1 MNISGLIKAI
11 DQHVMATIDM
21 TSRQGHI
28 QRGTQPNFAQLMMQL
43 VANQV
48 VLMQALKSLLLVLN
62 EDTPTS
68 PDETEP
74 EQGGSLNG

>member
-1 MNISGLIKAI
+1 MDISATIKAI
-11 DQHVMATIDM
+11 DQHVMATIDI

-48 VLMQALKSLLLVLN
+48 VVMQALRSLLLVLN
-62 EDTPTS
+62 EEGPT
-68 PDETEP
+68 
-74 EQGGSLNG
+74 NG

>member
-1 MNISGLIKAI
+1 MDITGTIKAL
-11 DQHVMATIDM
+11 DQHMMATIDM

-28 QRGTQPNFAQLMMQL
+28 QRGTQPNFAQLQMQL

-62 EDTPTS
+62 EEGDTNP
-68 PDETEP
+68 
-74 EQGGSLNG
+74 